1 MKLSK
6 KESCVYGI
14 YNNSN
19 KLLYVGASKN
29 YLDRY
34 YTHKNDL
41 KNRKHGNVYLQSLSN
56 RYGLD
61 TL

>member
-19 KLLYVGASKN
+19 KLLYVGANIVKF
-29 YLDRY
+29 LI
-34 YTHKNDL
+34 
-41 KNRKHGNVYLQSLSN
+41 LQTFLIFF
-56 RYGLD
+56 
-61 TL
+61 